1 MCFEIFGP
9 VAFVVFVVFVATAFV
24 VVVVVMSAGNGGAC
38 CLVQTSSH
46 RQRIAQPSSS
56 ESWTDWCRAQMPNR
70 SLSQ

>member
-1 MCFEIFGP
+1 MCLEIFGP
-9 VAFVVFVVFVATAFV
+9 VAFVVFVATAFV

-56 ESWTDWCRAQMPNR
+56 EFQ
-70 SLSQ
+70 